1 MPTQK
6 KIVAGALASA
16 VLLWIGGTHGL
27 EALHMG
33 IPKAQAATDLSQI
46 FTGLTGF
53 LSFVVTAANLIGF
66 IVFPILEVLLNPR
79 FFLELHGANETV
91 IHQIWQVSREIMNII
106 FAFMLVV
113 GACLTVVTAKKDI
126 ISRFAIKF
134 VLGVIL
140 VNFSWFF
147 PRIILDVGNVLAATI
162 YKLPD
167 LVSTTCR
174 YYDINGN
181 IQTPCKYPYDFRF
194 FDEAA
199 AIAPTAAALGYECP
213 LEVVCYRVQGLSNN
227 TNTAPGILSGLIFN
241 HGKLPDLAKVQ
252 NFNGGGTP
260 ATNPLDQISFFL
272 MFLLNTVFLISLSVA
287 LTLALIAMMV
297 AFIIRIPV
305 LWLTIAFMPFMF
317 LGYVVG
323 DLMGNFNTMKIFKKF
338 VAAAFLPAIV
348 AIPFTVGFIVLNAI
362 AFSPPVSSATILG
375 ESQGRFLPGIDN
387 LWVLLWQITTIL
399 LIWKGFFSALA
410 IDEIYVN
417 ATQGIKSIGSSLGN
431 FVARVP
437 LNVPFLPGPINPA
450 TGKMDR
456 KSLGEASGFVSGL
469 SGLAK
474 QGKGLDPKSVMAL
487 LNEGNQGMADKNVVK
502 DIRRSSNFGDAKSAA
517 RNGNMDELI
526 KAMNRLGDN
535 FNKNLSAE
543 QRIANVMAAL
553 AQDGIRLSPGQ
564 KTELTNKLGG
574 TGTGTGQAGQA
585 RGAGGGGAPAASP

>member
-1 MPTQK
+1 M
-6 KIVAGALASA
+6 
-16 VLLWIGGTHGL
+16 
-27 EALHMG
+27 EALEMG
-33 IPKAQAATDLSQI
+33 IPKAQATTDLNQV
-46 FTGLTGF
+46 FTSMTVTLAV
-53 LSFVVTAANLIGF
+53 VVTAVNLLGF
-66 IVFPILEVLLNPR
+66 ITFPILEVLLNPR
-79 FFLELHGANETV
+79 FFLELHGANEVV

-147 PRIILDVGNVLAATI
+147 PRVILDVGHVLAATI

-174 YYDINGN
+174 YYDINGI

-194 FDEAA
+194 FDKAA
-199 AIAPTAAALGYECP
+199 AIAKAAGGPASLGYECP
-213 LEVVCYRVQGLSNN
+213 LETVCYRVQALANN

-241 HGKLPDLAKVQ
+241 HGKLPDLAKVP
-252 NFNGGGTP
+252 NFNGGGMP
-260 ATNPLDQISFFL
+260 ATDPLDQISFFL

-362 AFSPPVSSATILG
+362 AFSAPVGSAIILAD
-375 ESQGRFLPGIDN
+375 SQGRFLPGIDN
-387 LWVLLWQITTIL
+387 LWIVLWQITTIL
-399 LIWKGFFSALA
+399 IIWKGFFMALS
-410 IDEIYVN
+410 IDSMYEE
-417 ATQGIKSIGSSLGN
+417 ATKGIRSMGANLGS
-431 FVARVP
+431 FVTHLP
-437 LNVPFLPGPINPA
+437 LNIPFIPGAKEGGKQTYMSAGQAMTAAGGLSNLSRQGRLLEGDA
-450 TGKMDR
+450 VKNMLTGGRSGGVEAAEQNIRNSGEVYDR
-456 KSLGEASGFVSGL
+456 IKAAAGGRGDMQKVAEEMRKLSGSLSGL
-469 SGLAK
+469 SPEK
-474 QGKGLDPKSVMAL
+474 QAEAL
-487 LNEGNQGMADKNVVK
+487 QRALKNTGISLNP
-502 DIRRSSNFGDAKSAA
+502 
-517 RNGNMDELI
+517 
-526 KAMNRLGDN
+526 
-535 FNKNLSAE
+535 
-543 QRIANVMAAL
+543 
-553 AQDGIRLSPGQ
+553 AQIQ
-564 KTELTNKLGG
+564 ELTNALHPGG
-574 TGTGTGQAGQA
+574 DGSGRGRAGSGNTPPA
-585 RGAGGGGAPAASP
+585 GGAGRPPAASP